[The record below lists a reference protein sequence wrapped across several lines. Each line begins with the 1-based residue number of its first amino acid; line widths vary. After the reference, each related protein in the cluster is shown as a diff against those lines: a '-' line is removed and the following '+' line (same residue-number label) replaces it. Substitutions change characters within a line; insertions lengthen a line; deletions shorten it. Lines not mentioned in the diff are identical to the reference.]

1 MARVYTSIFHSILTL
16 QAPTPEDDQ
25 THSNNSSANEQ
36 PTNCLSVFDHFV
48 GLAVKGLSKFLTF
61 QCL

>member
-16 QAPTPEDDQ
+16 QAPTPEDGQ

-36 PTNCLSVFDHFV
+36 PPTCVSMFDHFV

>member
-16 QAPTPEDDQ
+16 QAPTPEDGQ

-36 PTNCLSVFDHFV
+36 PTKCLSMFDHFG

>member
-16 QAPTPEDDQ
+16 QAPTPEDGQ

-36 PTNCLSVFDHFV
+36 PTNCLSMFDHFV

>member
-16 QAPTPEDDQ
+16 QAPTPEDGQ

-36 PTNCLSVFDHFV
+36 PRNCLSMFDHFV